1 MNSYLD
7 ILGILAGTA
16 GLLVGQVIEATELSG
31 LGTLLQGGAFAVLAY
46 AFLHT
51 LTKTIPAKD
60 AEHTAAMKAL
70 AERQVA
76 ADAEHTE
83 EMKTLTDRQA
93 AVVDKLAERQAEALN
108 ALAEAINNLRVHCAG
123 VQRDPRDD
131 RQNPHP

>member
-1 MNSYLD
+1 MNQILD
-7 ILGILAGTA
+7 IAG
-16 GLLVGQVIEATELSG
+16 VV
-31 LGTLLQGGAFAVLAY
+31 LGTTVMLLGQIVDATAPSGWGLLLQGGALLALSI
-46 AFLHT
+46 AFLHIIIKT
-51 LTKTIPAKD
+51 LPSKDTEHNATI
-60 AEHTAAMKAL
+60 AAL
-70 AERQVA
+70 LDRQAA